1 MKVERLIALMALAAI
16 LTGCADRDAS
26 VDTGN
31 IPVSPVNVS
40 LSFSMPAVSG
50 VSGPQTRM
58 ADEVVQTDPAKY
70 RGLKDVHMIPFTVS
84 GKITKGDVP
93 TVKALNNPTDE
104 GRVDNAV
111 VTNAAFYRYPS
122 CEFSPSTASVLF
134 YAKGANTATVG
145 STTILATDKAFYGST
160 LATGLD
166 KDDKGIPASIKFSP
180 EQIVSPEKISQLIL
194 PTSPAYALANYLTAI
209 AKTEGWSTTD
219 DPKLKALYLNFIHQ
233 DENGNY
239 AVIAGSSACV
249 RAFVEELYDE
259 AGKYESDKTTADA
272 IRANIAAGAVIADG
286 KVTLTTW
293 AGTPLTDYPAN
304 IGLPD
309 GTAAIKWAK
318 ISDEAGFAFVPQT
331 QTTTEAAITPIDRFV
346 YPAELCYYGNSTI
359 ITSNAVVDKS
369 VYESAANWSSVLTQY
384 NSGATVSENTKSI
397 AMVSPIQYGVAR
409 LSIKLEKITES
420 PFLDANKE
428 VVSFG
433 EIYYPLTAVIVG
445 GQYPVGFDFTP
456 ETAEPW
462 SSELSD
468 QMQFAYDSHLK
479 TVKTAGSTGDGYD
492 YYYLSKTSESG
503 STNTLVLQSY
513 DQQKVKVVLE
523 FENRSGKKFKG
534 HDGYVYPGTKF
545 YLLGEIGMNNLES
558 AENMTTENK
567 DRLFTQDYTTT
578 IKVKVKS
585 FAKAYN
591 VMPDLLTPRM
601 EIGVEVADWEA
612 IRPTVVELQQ

>member
-50 VSGPQTRM
+50 VSSSQTRM

-93 TVKALNNPTDE
+93 TVTALNNPTDE
-104 GRVDNAV
+104 GRVNNAV

-194 PTSPAYALANYLTAI
+194 PKSPAYALANYLTAI
-209 AKTEGWSTTD
+209 AKTKGWSTTD
-219 DPKLKALYLNFIHQ
+219 DPKLKALYLNFIHR
-233 DENGNY
+233 DDHGNF
-239 AVIAGSSACV
+239 AVVAGSSANI
-249 RAFVEELYDE
+249 RTFVEELYDE

-272 IRANIAAGAVIADG
+272 IRANIAAGAVIAGG
-286 KVTLTTW
+286 KVTALKD
-293 AGTPLTDYPAN
+293 GLEGYPAN

-397 AMVSPIQYGVAR
+397 AMVSPVQYGVAR

-433 EIYYPLTAVIVG
+433 ETYYPLTAVIVG

-513 DQQKVKVVLE
+513 DQQNVKIVLE

-545 YLLGEIGMNNLES
+545 YLLGEAIPGTS
-558 AENMTTENK
+558 GNMVFDDNDIYK
-567 DRLFTQDYTTT
+567 DRAFTQDYVTTFK
-578 IKVKVKS
+578 IYVRS
-585 FAKAYN
+585 FENAYN

-601 EIGVEVADWEA
+601 EIGVEVADWES